1 MNTNFESIYRAH
13 SEAIFRYAL
22 RLAGN
27 RELAEDITSE
37 VFLEVYRNQDSI
49 QEERLPAWLYTV
61 ARNRAVD
68 YWRKCASERRYVES
82 LKEPMTSPEAEVE
95 LQTWLAGEP
104 SLKPVHRVCLTLH
117 FVHGMTRSEIARLC
131 VIRNQGQRSSAV
143 CPPIAAKGMGL
154 RQNRRTLWGRVAT
167 KRAGISFRRTWR
179 RLWAR

>member
-13 SEAIFRYAL
+13 AEAIFRYAL

-37 VFLEVYRNQDSI
+37 VFLEVYRNQDFI

-68 YWRKCASERRYVES
+68 HWRKRASERRYVES
-82 LKEPMTSPEAEVE
+82 LKEPVTSPEGEVE

-104 SLKPVHRVCLTLH
+104 SLKPLHRVCLTLH
-117 FVHGMTRSEIARLC
+117 FVHGMTRSEIAKRLALSEIK
-131 VIRNQGQRSSAV
+131 V
-143 CPPIAAKGMGL
+143 KGHLQYALQLL
-154 RQNRRTLWGRVAT
+154 RKAWDCANTG
-167 KRAGISFRRTWR
+167 GPCG
-179 RLWAR
+179 AR